1 VRKLIPFSLLLV
13 VSFLG
18 AQSSP
23 VPTAPGSDPESVV
36 RLQMELLRQSVR
48 DDNEVRTRQAETAR
62 QVQIAR
68 LQFMAKANHFVALW
82 GDLVQRL
89 NDRQT
94 FDAKLAKKVSK
105 AFCELE
111 KSDGWPLREGAK

>member
-1 VRKLIPFSLLLV
+1 VRKLFSLLLV
-13 VSFLG
+13 ARFLG

-23 VPTAPGSDPESVV
+23 APTAPGSDPESVI

-48 DDNEVRTRQAETAR
+48 DNDEVRATQAAAAR
-62 QVQIAR
+62 QEQIAR

-89 NDRQT
+89 NDRQA

-105 AFCELE
+105 AFRELE